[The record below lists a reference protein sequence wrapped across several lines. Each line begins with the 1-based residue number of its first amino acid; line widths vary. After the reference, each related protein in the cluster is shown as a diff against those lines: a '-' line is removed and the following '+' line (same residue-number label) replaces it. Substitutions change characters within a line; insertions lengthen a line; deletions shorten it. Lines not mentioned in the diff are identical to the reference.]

1 MVIKPPCDRYLVD
14 LMRSVFKV
22 YSHLTCPTS
31 YRLFKKLRSSG
42 ALESV
47 ILTDTGLDP
56 FDAIS
61 RNVVSVPAIFYNDN
75 LIYSGYFDVD
85 EAVNTI
91 STGSLPSLEDFD
103 YTEASVMAM
112 EGLLDSYATA
122 LWIFLTDRIESPL
135 RLRSFIEAVSR
146 HVFYRY
152 RSDESYERLRKEIID
167 LYRGERNL
175 YLERLREAVTRN
187 VIRELIWLGKD
198 PNIYRERI
206 SLEYIE
212 HLLLAR
218 TAIGR
223 IGLFMGYSGE
233 KIHRERIRDLY
244 THLTN
249 RWGDVV
255 ESVLKETKKIL
266 GDIEYVSEYTKKLEE
281 HTTT

>member
-1 MVIKPPCDRYLVD
+1 
-14 LMRSVFKV
+14 MRSAFKV

-42 ALESV
+42 ALGSIV
-47 ILTDTGLDP
+47 LIDTGLDP
-56 FDAIS
+56 FGAIS
-61 RNVVSVPAIFYNDN
+61 SNVVSVPAIFYNDT

-122 LWIFLTDRIESPL
+122 LWIFLTDRIESPFG
-135 RLRSFIEAVSR
+135 LRSFIEAVSR
-146 HVFYRY
+146 HVFYKH
-152 RSDESYERLRKEIID
+152 RSNESYERLRRETID
-167 LYRGERNL
+167 LYRSERNL
-175 YLERLREAVTRN
+175 YLERLREVVARN
-187 VIRELIWLGKD
+187 VIREIIWLGKD
-198 PNIYRERI
+198 PNIYREEI
-206 SLEYIE
+206 SPEYME

-223 IGLFMGYSGE
+223 IGLFMGYGGE
-233 KIHRERIRDLY
+233 KIHGERVRDLY
-244 THLTN
+244 TYLTN
-249 RWGDVV
+249 RWRDIV

-266 GDIEYVSEYTKKLEE
+266 GDSEYVNEYTKKLEE
-281 HTTT
+281 HGLAAQP

>member
-1 MVIKPPCDRYLVD
+1 MIIKPPCDRYLVT
-14 LMRSVFKV
+14 LMRSMFKV

-42 ALESV
+42 ALGSV
-47 ILTDTGLDP
+47 VLIDTGLDP
-56 FDAIS
+56 FGAIS
-61 RNVVSVPAIFYNDN
+61 RSVVSVPAIFYNDN

-103 YTEASVMAM
+103 YAEASVMAM

-152 RSDESYERLRKEIID
+152 RSSESYERLKKEIID

-175 YLERLREAVTRN
+175 YLERLREVVTKN

-206 SLEYIE
+206 NSEYIE

-266 GDIEYVSEYTKKLEE
+266 GDAEYVSEYTKKLEE
-281 HTTT
+281 HTTP

>member
-1 MVIKPPCDRYLVD
+1 MIIKPPCDRYLVA
-14 LMRSVFKV
+14 LMRSMFKV

>member
-1 MVIKPPCDRYLVD
+1 
-14 LMRSVFKV
+14 MRSVFKV